1 MPRQAIPVMHGYPL
15 PPPLPPRALN
25 PDVAVVALCLVL
37 HTRGLFSFLMF
48 FGAVMV
54 LDERVNLR
62 RIVCG
67 AIGALLGLGD
77 WIAHCVPVLRD
88 HQAAQPPD
96 GVVAVAQAVGE
107 MVDQMLHH

>member
-1 MPRQAIPVMHGYPL
+1 MPRQPIPVVHAVPAA
-15 PPPLPPRALN
+15 PPRALN
-25 PDVAVVALCLVL
+25 PDVAVVSLCLVL
-37 HTRGLFSFLMF
+37 HTRGLFSFLLF
-48 FGAVMV
+48 FGAVLV

-96 GVVAVAQAVGE
+96 GVVEVAQAVGE
-107 MVDQMLHH
+107 MVDQLLHH